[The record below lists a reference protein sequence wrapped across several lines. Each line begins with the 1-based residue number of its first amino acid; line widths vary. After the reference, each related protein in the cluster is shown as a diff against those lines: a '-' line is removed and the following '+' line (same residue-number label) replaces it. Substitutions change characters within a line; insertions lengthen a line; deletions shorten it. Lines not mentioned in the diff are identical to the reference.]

1 MTSRAETPLSLSVVI
16 PAYNEAGRLEPTV
29 RSIASWLEGRG
40 RSFEIIVVDDGS
52 HDGTHD
58 LVARLSSEIEHVRGI
73 RLPENRGKG
82 CAVRT
87 GVMNATGERVL
98 FADADGAT
106 PIQEIERLDAAL
118 DAGAHGAIGSRE
130 LATGGVRTEVR
141 FYRRAL
147 GRAFH
152 ALVSTIAVRGYRDT
166 QCGFKLFRREIAH
179 DLFARLKSDGFSFDV
194 ELLLLARKLD
204 YVIREVPVNWTHQPG
219 SRINLVT
226 DSVRMAIDLFA
237 IRARLA
243 AGPPPVVADTSAAA
257 RTPRRL
263 REALPFIALAGA
275 VGLLILATFRDYGI
289 TFDESVQAAYGEHII
304 AWYKSLF
311 RDRDVLTFSNLE
323 YYGGFFDVIA
333 QTARRFSPFGQY
345 ETRHLVNALFGMA
358 GLWATWR
365 IGMLLGGRRAGFLAA
380 LFLVTTPVWYGHSFN
395 NPKDIPFATLYLI
408 TLYYILLAVARFP
421 RLNASLVMK
430 LGIALGLTLAI
441 RFGGILLFGYLGFAF
456 VGWLLWRRL
465 SGDRALAGAIA
476 PFALRA
482 AAVLAIAWTVMLLW
496 WPAAQVAPFRQP
508 LRTLGALSSF
518 DWDYNVLFGGEFVRA
533 TELPWVYLPTWFALT
548 MPEFMLG
555 GALAA
560 LLFGLVAL
568 IRQSSDGLL
577 VLRWATLVFAVM
589 FPAAWA
595 IGTDAVLY
603 DGLRHFLFAV
613 PVLAIVAGA
622 GVDRLLRAGKPV
634 RVLTVATVGLAM
646 VFTIVDM
653 IRLHPNQYIWFNRVV
668 AGGVEKAALSYET
681 DYWGNAYKEAAEWIA
696 VTFGDTPEPI
706 RIASC
711 SQRMSVRY
719 YLDGSRFR
727 LVGRRESPDLFL
739 GSKRFGCQDQ
749 IEGEIIHTVQRM
761 NTPLVVIKRVSGS
774 RKAAEAAQADT
785 GGPATP
791 RRNSDGRS
799 SQRPRKVA
807 VARRHRL
814 AILWPAN
821 VSLKH
826 IPGGRT

>member
-1 MTSRAETPLSLSVVI
+1 
-16 PAYNEAGRLEPTV
+16 
-29 RSIASWLEGRG
+29 
-40 RSFEIIVVDDGS
+40 
-52 HDGTHD
+52 
-58 LVARLSSEIEHVRGI
+58 
-73 RLPENRGKG
+73 
-82 CAVRT
+82 
-87 GVMNATGERVL
+87 
-98 FADADGAT
+98 
-106 PIQEIERLDAAL
+106 
-118 DAGAHGAIGSRE
+118 
-130 LATGGVRTEVR
+130 
-141 FYRRAL
+141 
-147 GRAFH
+147 
-152 ALVSTIAVRGYRDT
+152 
-166 QCGFKLFRREIAH
+166 
-179 DLFARLKSDGFSFDV
+179 
-194 ELLLLARKLD
+194 
-204 YVIREVPVNWTHQPG
+204 
-219 SRINLVT
+219 
-226 DSVRMAIDLFA
+226 
-237 IRARLA
+237 
-243 AGPPPVVADTSAAA
+243 
-257 RTPRRL
+257 
-263 REALPFIALAGA
+263 
-275 VGLLILATFRDYGI
+275 
-289 TFDESVQAAYGEHII
+289 
-304 AWYKSLF
+304 
-311 RDRDVLTFSNLE
+311 
-323 YYGGFFDVIA
+323 
-333 QTARRFSPFGQY
+333 
-345 ETRHLVNALFGMA
+345 
-358 GLWATWR
+358 
-365 IGMLLGGRRAGFLAA
+365 
-380 LFLVTTPVWYGHSFN
+380 
-395 NPKDIPFATLYLI
+395 
-408 TLYYILLAVARFP
+408 
-421 RLNASLVMK
+421 
-430 LGIALGLTLAI
+430 
-441 RFGGILLFGYLGFAF
+441 